1 MTSSWVQSLSLQ
13 KEGARGG
20 GEKEPGKL
28 LSKANTGKVPCR
40 AWACKFCLLQQDCI
54 GRKDR
59 EVCREVEAD
68 KQTNKQTITQTFGS
82 DSGSEFFLS

>member
-1 MTSSWVQSLSLQ
+1 MTSSWVHSLSLQ

-20 GEKEPGKL
+20 GEKETGKL
-28 LSKANTGKVPCR
+28 LSKTNTGKVPCR
-40 AWACKFCLLQQDCI
+40 AWACKFCLLQQ

-68 KQTNKQTITQTFGS
+68 KQTNKQTKNSTDIWF
-82 DSGSEFFLS
+82 